1 MPQPDSFRVFE
12 QRIPAS
18 WAVGTAGLH
27 TPCFIKHVPVCC
39 SPMAH
44 LLYAL
49 PGLLL
54 VDMFAVCPYMADLL
68 FSPDRLKRYS

>member
-1 MPQPDSFRVFE
+1 
-12 QRIPAS
+12 
-18 WAVGTAGLH
+18 
-27 TPCFIKHVPVCC
+27 
-39 SPMAH
+39 MAH

-54 VDMFAVCPYMADLL
+54 VDMFAVCPYMADPL